1 MTYQAMIAAEV
12 LKKDGISAEVIH
24 APTIKPLDVKTILT
38 SVEKTGAVITAE
50 EAQVNGGLGGAIA
63 ELLSEELPTPLI
75 RIGMRD
81 RFGESGE
88 PAELIE
94 YFGLTSTHIA
104 MAAHQLM
111 ETLPA
116 KS

>member
-1 MTYQAMIAAEV
+1 M
-12 LKKDGISAEVIH
+12 
-24 APTIKPLDVKTILT
+24 T

-88 PAELIE
+88 PTELIE